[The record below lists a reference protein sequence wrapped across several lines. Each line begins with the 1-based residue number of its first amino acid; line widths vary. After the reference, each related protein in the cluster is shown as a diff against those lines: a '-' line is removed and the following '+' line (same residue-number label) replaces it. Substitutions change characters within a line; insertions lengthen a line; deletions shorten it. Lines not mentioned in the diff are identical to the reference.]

1 MVSMMEKIMNLLKGN
16 TMQIP
21 KLLLLNYKKFGC
33 NEKDLIVLIY
43 LYNEKDISFNPKK
56 ISDGLNITLPEVL
69 ESIDHLSTNGILSIQ
84 LKKSSGIREEQI
96 VLDGLYEKM
105 AYLILN
111 EEESENQSK
120 TIYDLFE
127 QEFGRTLSPMEY
139 EIIGGWRDAG
149 FEQDV
154 IVLALKEATY
164 NGVSNLRYIDKIL
177 YEWKKKGIHTKE
189 DIEKDRAS
197 YQNKKIE
204 KKELFDYDWLN
215 DNDE

>member
-1 MVSMMEKIMNLLKGN
+1 MEKIINLLKEN

-69 ESIDHLSTNGILSIQ
+69 ESIDHLSSSGILSIQ
-84 LKKSSGIREEQI
+84 LKKNNGVREEQI

-111 EEESENQSK
+111 EEEQENKSK

>member
-1 MVSMMEKIMNLLKGN
+1 MMEKIINLLKEN

-43 LYNEKDISFNPKK
+43 LYNEKDVSFNPKK

-84 LKKSSGIREEQI
+84 LRKNNGVREEQI

-111 EEESENQSK
+111 EEEQENKSK

>member
-1 MVSMMEKIMNLLKGN
+1 MVSMMEKIMNLLKEN

-43 LYNEKDISFNPKK
+43 LYNDHDISFNPKK

-69 ESIDHLSTNGILSIQ
+69 EAIDHLSSSGILSIQ
-84 LKKSSGIREEQI
+84 LTKNNGVREEQV

-111 EEESENQSK
+111 EEEKENKSK

-154 IVLALKEATY
+154 IILALKEATY

-189 DIEKDRAS
+189 DIEKDRSS

>member
-1 MVSMMEKIMNLLKGN
+1 MMEKVINLLKES

-43 LYNEKDISFNPKK
+43 LYNEKDMGFNPKK
-56 ISDGLNITLPEVL
+56 ISDSLNITLPEVL
-69 ESIDHLSTNGILSIQ
+69 ETIDHLSSSGLITIQ
-84 LKKSSGIREEQI
+84 LKKMNGVREEQI

-105 AYLILN
+105 AYLVLN
-111 EEESENQSK
+111 EEEKENKTK

-189 DIEKDRAS
+189 DVEKDRAS
-197 YQNKKIE
+197 YQTKKVE

-215 DNDE
+215 DHDE

>member
-1 MVSMMEKIMNLLKGN
+1 MVSMMEKIINLLKEN

-69 ESIDHLSTNGILSIQ
+69 ESIDHLSSSGILSIQ
-84 LKKSSGIREEQI
+84 LKKNNGVREEQI

-111 EEESENQSK
+111 EEEQENKSK

-154 IVLALKEATY
+154 IVMALKEATY

>member
-1 MVSMMEKIMNLLKGN
+1 MMEKIMNLLKGN

>member
-1 MVSMMEKIMNLLKGN
+1 MMEKIINLLKEN

-69 ESIDHLSTNGILSIQ
+69 ESIDHLSSSGILSIQ
-84 LKKSSGIREEQI
+84 LKKNNGVREEQI

-111 EEESENQSK
+111 EEEHENKSK

-154 IVLALKEATY
+154 IVMALKEATY

>member
-1 MVSMMEKIMNLLKGN
+1 MMEKVINLLKEN

-43 LYNEKDISFNPKK
+43 IYNEKDISFNPKR
-56 ISDGLNITLPEVL
+56 ISDALNITLPEVL
-69 ESIDHLSTNGILSIQ
+69 EAIDHLSSSGLLMIQ
-84 LKKSSGIREEQI
+84 LKKIGSIREEQI
-96 VLDGLYEKM
+96 TLDGLYEKM
-105 AYLILN
+105 AYLVLN
-111 EEESENQSK
+111 EDEKEYKTK

-189 DIEKDRAS
+189 DLEKDRAS
-197 YQNKKIE
+197 YQTKKIE

>member
-1 MVSMMEKIMNLLKGN
+1 MMEKVINLLKES

-43 LYNEKDISFNPKK
+43 LYNEKDMGFNPKK
-56 ISDGLNITLPEVL
+56 ISDSLNITLPEVL
-69 ESIDHLSTNGILSIQ
+69 ETIDHLSSSGLITIQ
-84 LKKSSGIREEQI
+84 LKKMNGVREEQI
-96 VLDGLYEKM
+96 GLDGLYEKM
-105 AYLILN
+105 AYLVLN
-111 EEESENQSK
+111 EEEKENKTK

-189 DIEKDRAS
+189 DVEKDRAS
-197 YQNKKIE
+197 YQTKKVE

-215 DNDE
+215 DHDE

>member
-1 MVSMMEKIMNLLKGN
+1 MVSMMEKIINLLKEN

-21 KLLLLNYKKFGC
+21 KLLLLNYKKFRC

-43 LYNEKDISFNPKK
+43 LYNEHDISFNPKK
-56 ISDGLNITLPEVL
+56 ISDNLNITLPEVL
-69 ESIDHLSTNGILSIQ
+69 EAIDHLSSSGILSIQ
-84 LKKSSGIREEQI
+84 LTKNNGVREEQV

-111 EEESENQSK
+111 EEEKENKSK

-177 YEWKKKGIHTKE
+177 YEWKKKGIHTKA

>member
-1 MVSMMEKIMNLLKGN
+1 MMEKIMNLLKEN

-43 LYNEKDISFNPKK
+43 LYNEHDISFNPKK
-56 ISDGLNITLPEVL
+56 ISDSLNITLPEVL
-69 ESIDHLSTNGILSIQ
+69 EAIDHLSSSGILSIQ
-84 LKKSSGIREEQI
+84 LTKNNGVREEQVVI
-96 VLDGLYEKM
+96 DGLYEKM

-111 EEESENQSK
+111 EEEKENKSK

>member
-1 MVSMMEKIMNLLKGN
+1 MMEKIINLLKEN

-43 LYNEKDISFNPKK
+43 LYNEKDVSFNPKK

-84 LKKSSGIREEQI
+84 LKKNNGVREEQI

-111 EEESENQSK
+111 EEEQENKSK